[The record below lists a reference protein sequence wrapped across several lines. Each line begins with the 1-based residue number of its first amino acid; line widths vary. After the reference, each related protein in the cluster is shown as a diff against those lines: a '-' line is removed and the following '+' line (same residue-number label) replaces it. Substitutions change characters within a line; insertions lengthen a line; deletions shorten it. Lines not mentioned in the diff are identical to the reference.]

1 MGCATGPGG
10 LNYCAETPCIYG
22 LSARLVL
29 CGRMSNV
36 AQTLPDDPVLLK
48 ALIAALQAEN
58 AKISATLRAHD
69 ALIQTLRLR
78 IAKLKKQVFGQS
90 SEKIEREIEQL
101 ELALED
107 LLIAAA
113 ESEPV
118 VVGRDQGDDALEMA
132 VAGDVADRP
141 SRRRP
146 RVSDVTPR
154 ERQELDPGSCCP
166 NCGGDLRVVGEDVSE
181 MLDLIAAQLKV
192 VQIARLKKSCR
203 RCERM
208 VQMPAPSRPIPGSMA
223 GAGLLAHILVS
234 KFDDHLPLYRQN
246 EIFARMGADI
256 PDSTLVDWCGR
267 AMKVLQPLI
276 DRIEADVM
284 ASDLLHADDT
294 PIRVLDRAS
303 RDKGLGKGVKKGRIW
318 AYVRDPRPW
327 AGSSPPG
334 AVYAFAPDWKEEHVH
349 RHLAQTR
356 GILQA
361 DGYKG
366 YSKLYDPD
374 PDGTPR
380 LREAACWAH
389 LRRDFHDE
397 WCKTKSAIGREALDR
412 IGALYDIERQINGRP
427 ADIRLAARHR
437 HSASKVEAFFTWSE
451 SQLALIPGKGDL
463 AKAFRYGLSRQAAF
477 SLFLSDGRV
486 CIDNNPAERALRPI
500 GIGRKNWLFAGADTG
515 AETLARAMTVIETA
529 KLNGLDPQAYLAD
542 ILARIHDH
550 KINRL
555 DDLLPWNWSPLTTE
569 LAEAA

>member
-1 MGCATGPGG
+1 
-10 LNYCAETPCIYG
+10 
-22 LSARLVL
+22 
-29 CGRMSNV
+29 MSNL
-36 AQTLPDDPVLLK
+36 ALPLTDDPAVLK

-69 ALIQTLRLR
+69 QLIQTLRLR

-107 LLIAAA
+107 LLIASA
-113 ESEPV
+113 ESETVAPN
-118 VVGRDQGDDALEMA
+118 GDLDGAAFEA
-132 VAGDVADRP
+132 AEDVADRP

-146 RVSDVTPR
+146 RVSASTPR
-154 ERQELDPGSCCP
+154 ERRELDPGSCCP
-166 NCGGDLRVVGEDVSE
+166 DCGGDLRVVGEDVSE

-208 VQMPAPSRPIPGSMA
+208 VQVPAPSRPIPGSMA

-246 EIFARMGADI
+246 EIFGRMGADI

-267 AMKVLQPLI
+267 AMKVLAPLI
-276 DRIEADVM
+276 ERIETDVM

-294 PIRVLDRAS
+294 PIRVLDRS
-303 RDKGLGKGVKKGRIW
+303 QRDKGLGKGVKKGRIW
-318 AYVRDPRPW
+318 VYIRDQRPW
-327 AGSSPPG
+327 AGIAPPG
-334 AVYAFAPDWKEEHVH
+334 AVYSFAPDWKEEHVH
-349 RHLAQTR
+349 RHLANTR

-366 YSKLYDPD
+366 YAKLYDPD

-397 WCKTKSAIGREALDR
+397 WDKTKSAIAREALDR
-412 IGALYDIERQINGRP
+412 IGALYDIEREITGRP
-427 ADIRLAARHR
+427 AEIRLAARQQ
-437 HSASKVEAFFTWSE
+437 HSAPKVAVFFAWSE
-451 SQLALIPGKGDL
+451 RQLALIPGKGDL
-463 AKAFRYGLSRQAAF
+463 AKAFRYGLSRKDAF

-486 CIDNNPAERALRPI
+486 GIDNNPAERALRPI

-515 AETLARAMTVIETA
+515 AETLARAMTIIETA

-542 ILARIHDH
+542 ILARINDH

-555 DDLLPWNWSPLTTE
+555 DDLLPWNWSPLPAT
-569 LAEAA
+569 LPEAA

>member
-1 MGCATGPGG
+1 
-10 LNYCAETPCIYG
+10 
-22 LSARLVL
+22 
-29 CGRMSNV
+29 MSTV
-36 AQTLPDDPVLLK
+36 AQTLPDDPALLK

-69 ALIQTLRLR
+69 QLIQTLRLR

-107 LLIAAA
+107 LLIATA
-113 ESEPV
+113 EGEPPV
-118 VVGRDQGDDALEMA
+118 VDHGQGDDALETTIADEA
-132 VAGDVADRP
+132 VDRP

-146 RVSDVTPR
+146 RVSDSTPR
-154 ERQELDPGSCCP
+154 ERQELDPGNCCP
-166 NCGGDLRVVGEDVSE
+166 DCGGGLRVVGEDVSE

-192 VQIARLKKSCR
+192 VQIARVKKSCR

-267 AMKVLQPLI
+267 AMKVLAPLI
-276 DRIEADVM
+276 ERIEADVM
-284 ASDLLHADDT
+284 ASGLLHADDT

-318 AYVRDPRPW
+318 AYVRDQRPW
-327 AGSSPPG
+327 AGTSPPG
-334 AVYAFAPDWKEEHVH
+334 AVYAFAPDWKKEHVH
-349 RHLAQTR
+349 RHLAKTR

-366 YSKLYDPD
+366 YAKLYGPD

-397 WCKTKSAIGREALDR
+397 WDKTKSAIAREALDR

-427 ADIRLAARHR
+427 ADIRLAARQR
-437 HSASKVEAFFTWSE
+437 HSAPKVEAFFTWSE

-477 SLFLSDGRV
+477 RLFLEDGRV
-486 CIDNNPAERALRPI
+486 AIDNNPAERALRPI

-515 AETLARAMTVIETA
+515 AETLARAMTIIETA

-542 ILARIHDH
+542 ILARIQDH

-555 DDLLPWNWSPLTTE
+555 DDLLPWNWSPLTTA
-569 LAEAA
+569 LSEAA